1 MRALILIA
9 LAYALCC
16 WWDGREERQ
25 HRRRIER
32 ELADLER
39 RDGDGPWL

>member
-16 WWDGREERQ
+16 WWDGREERRL
-25 HRRRIER
+25 RRHVER
-32 ELADLER
+32 EIDALER
-39 RDGDGPWL
+39 QEGGEC